1 MVKKILVVED
11 GADVRSVVVALL
23 TRICGYQAI
32 EAANGNEAV
41 AKAVSEEPDLILMD
55 VSLPDISGID
65 AARAVK
71 RNPKT
76 AHIPIAN
83 GLELGS
89 MESSSAGGRN
99 GGLPAKAGVNGD
111 DHINNR
117 KVPLALLGIVV

>member
-1 MVKKILVVED
+1 
-11 GADVRSVVVALL
+11 
-23 TRICGYQAI
+23 
-32 EAANGNEAV
+32 
-41 AKAVSEEPDLILMD
+41 MD

-76 AHIPIAN
+76 AHIPIIAQT

-99 GGLPAKAGVNGD
+99 GDLPAKAGVNGD
-111 DHINNR
+111 DHIYNR
-117 KVPLALLGIVV
+117 KVPLALLGTVV